1 LEFNESE
8 MKKLI
13 VLAWLA
19 LIFASCGKKP
29 IANFYWTPAVPKAGQ
44 EVIFTN
50 LSTDATSF
58 AWNFGDMSTGSSRN
72 PTHIYKNPGEY
83 IIDLSASSG
92 LRSNIMTAS
101 IRIGQ

>member
-1 LEFNESE
+1 
-8 MKKLI
+8 MKKLF
-13 VLAWLA
+13 VFLWLA
-19 LIFASCGKKP
+19 LILSSCGKKP

-44 EVIFTN
+44 EVTFTN

-58 AWNFGDMSTGSSRN
+58 SWNFGDMSIGSSRN

-92 LRSNIMTAS
+92 LRSDIMTAT
-101 IRIGQ
+101 IRVDQ